1 MVFLNVQILLNVR
14 IIFREVLAADMS
26 EEKSIT
32 IIPFIIF
39 FCITMFS
46 APFEIQAGGR
56 HFLSNSYWDSGK
68 AEFQTY
74 NVNIEK
80 YGYTRDAEIKIILV
94 KESFDLLRRV
104 KSLTVPKPIKV
115 LKMNYITSIPVGVY
129 EYNQMASIFF
139 ERSSGRILKYSMSSQ
154 DGCGNSYMLYT
165 RMGEDHNFIFHSY
178 FDDEGEI
185 KRTITE
191 SDPICFY
198 DALPLILRFR
208 IKDKS
213 PYMLN
218 IFPGFISNKFTEPVP
233 YEVKVSKTLLNK
245 EIGRASCRERV

>member
-1 MVFLNVQILLNVR
+1 M
-14 IIFREVLAADMS
+14 
-26 EEKSIT
+26 
-32 IIPFIIF
+32 
-39 FCITMFS
+39 
-46 APFEIQAGGR
+46 
-56 HFLSNSYWDSGK
+56 
-68 AEFQTY
+68 
-74 NVNIEK
+74 
-80 YGYTRDAEIKIILV
+80 
-94 KESFDLLRRV
+94 ESFDLFKRV
-104 KSLTVPKPIKV
+104 KSLTVSEPIKV

-165 RMGEDHNFIFHSY
+165 HTGEDHNFIFHSY

-191 SDPICFY
+191 SDPIYFY

-213 PYMLN
+213 PYRFCKLADGWYN
-218 IFPGFISNKFTEPVP
+218 DLGHVAFCDFHYSET
-233 YEVKVSKTLLNK
+233 
-245 EIGRASCRERV
+245 